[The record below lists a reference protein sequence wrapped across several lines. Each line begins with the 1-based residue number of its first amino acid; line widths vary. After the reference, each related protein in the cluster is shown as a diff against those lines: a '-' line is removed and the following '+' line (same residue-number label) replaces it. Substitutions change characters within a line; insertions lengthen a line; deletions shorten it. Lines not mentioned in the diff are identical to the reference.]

1 MCIKE
6 KHNISSQSFLR
17 ILSWFYKSFRKVCE
31 LGITGVR
38 LRPST
43 SAASREGNSL
53 LFELK
58 PFRMSIRGAN
68 GRWKPPWVQLAI
80 RTVSSTHVM
89 ILPGVHAL
97 AWTSSG
103 EWPPSSHE
111 HAENTECNKVR
122 VLVRNTLKPN
132 GHVTKLGKGGGAQT
146 GIRQIFLSRYNAS
159 WKKEDSYMYCIYAKI
174 CMWIALDT

>member
-1 MCIKE
+1 MLNK
-6 KHNISSQSFLR
+6 KAS
-17 ILSWFYKSFRKVCE
+17 LSNPFYW
-31 LGITGVR
+31 IPTD
-38 LRPST
+38 
-43 SAASREGNSL
+43 L
-53 LFELK
+53 LFGYDPQLFPLPCQK
-58 PFRMSIRGAN
+58 LWAWHSTFRMSRRGAN
-68 GRWKPPWVQLAI
+68 GCWKPPGVQLAI

-89 ILPGVHAL
+89 ILPWVHAL

-122 VLVRNTLKPN
+122 VLVRNTLKSN

-159 WKKEDSYMYCIYAKI
+159 WKKEDTCIYAKI
-174 CMWIALDT
+174 CMRIALDT